1 VIEDPE
7 LPEEQ
12 QRGPGH
18 EADSGRESDSSQG
31 SGAGADPHQGSPREP
46 DSHQGSARQPDS
58 DEDEGAEHSA
68 EDEGDDDGGAEIS
81 PAVAALLGDKL
92 YFKIGEVARIVGV
105 KPYVL
110 RYWETEFSI
119 LRPGKTRSKHRLY
132 RRRDVDLLL
141 KIKDLLHTRRFTIE
155 GARKK
160 LREESASTDAPSAAT
175 GALAEIREALVRIRD
190 SLA

>member
-1 VIEDPE
+1 QRGGGSAVTE
-7 LPEEQ
+7 LPEFGE
-12 QRGPGH
+12 PG
-18 EADSGRESDSSQG
+18 EPGG
-31 SGAGADPHQGSPREP
+31 GEP
-46 DSHQGSARQPDS
+46 D
-58 DEDEGAEHSA
+58 EEHSHGEA
-68 EDEGDDDGGAEIS
+68 GPDEPEGEGNDDAGIS
-81 PAVAALLGDKL
+81 PDVAALLGDKL

-160 LREESASTDAPSAAT
+160 
-175 GALAEIREALVRIRD
+175 
-190 SLA
+190 

>member
-1 VIEDPE
+1 MIEDPE
-7 LPEEQ
+7 LPE
-12 QRGPGH
+12 
-18 EADSGRESDSSQG
+18 QG
-31 SGAGADPHQGSPREP
+31 DEP
-46 DSHQGSARQPDS
+46 DSEEDEEGEPSP
-58 DEDEGAEHSA
+58 EDEG
-68 EDEGDDDGGAEIS
+68 GDDDAGAGIS

-141 KIKDLLHTRRFTIE
+141 RIKDLLHTRRFTIE

-160 LREESASTDAPSAAT
+160 LREEQAQTDAPAAAT

-190 SLA
+190 SLN

>member
-1 VIEDPE
+1 MNEHSDP
-7 LPEEQ
+7 
-12 QRGPGH
+12 
-18 EADSGRESDSSQG
+18 
-31 SGAGADPHQGSPREP
+31 
-46 DSHQGSARQPDS
+46 
-58 DEDEGAEHSA
+58 EDEGL
-68 EDEGDDDGGAEIS
+68 DDPTEG
-81 PAVAALLGDKL
+81 GDAGEVGEVGVIPGEKL

-119 LRPGKTRSKHRLY
+119 LKPGKTRSKHRLY
-132 RRRDVDLLL
+132 RRRDVEILL

-160 LREESASTDAPSAAT
+160 LREESAATESPAAT
-175 GALAEIREALVRIRD
+175 ADVGALAEIREALVQIRD